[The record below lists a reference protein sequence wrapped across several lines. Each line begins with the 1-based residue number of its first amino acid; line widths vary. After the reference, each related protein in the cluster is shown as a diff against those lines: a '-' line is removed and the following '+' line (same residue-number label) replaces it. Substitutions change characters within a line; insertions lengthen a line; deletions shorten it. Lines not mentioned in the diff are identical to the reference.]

1 MFQFF
6 LESRHSRKHVLK
18 PNLIF
23 VFHKDPHHVEV
34 DTHVGRLARKQN
46 LSKNMSYFLNAGDDS
61 LNDHSYV
68 IFGESL
74 IEVFQNGRRVDLDDG
89 LEDKGGELAGEAVI
103 FEKFVVDEEE
113 GDLLAALLLDLVTE
127 VADPPEEDVSF
138 RLEDVVC
145 PLHELPPN

>member
-1 MFQFF
+1 
-6 LESRHSRKHVLK
+6 
-18 PNLIF
+18 
-23 VFHKDPHHVEV
+23 
-34 DTHVGRLARKQN
+34 
-46 LSKNMSYFLNAGDDS
+46 MSYFLNAGDDC
-61 LNDHSYV
+61 LNDHSYI

-74 IEVFQNGRRVDLDDG
+74 IEVFQNGLRVDLNDG
-89 LEDKGGELAGEAVI
+89 FEDKGGELAGEAVI

-138 RLEDVVC
+138 GLEDVVS